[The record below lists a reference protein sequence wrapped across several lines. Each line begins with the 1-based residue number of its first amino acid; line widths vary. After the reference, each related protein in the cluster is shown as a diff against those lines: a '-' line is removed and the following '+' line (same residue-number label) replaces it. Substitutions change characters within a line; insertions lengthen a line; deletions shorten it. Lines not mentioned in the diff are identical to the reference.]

1 MSHGIYW
8 LASYPKSGNTWTRA
22 LITNYIVNGDVP
34 ADINALRTDGI
45 ASNRETFDDL
55 LCLPSSDMSEEQI
68 RLFQPR
74 LYEELMSHATHDY
87 YIKVHDA
94 YTLNSAGEPLFP
106 ASVTKGVIYILRN
119 PLDVA
124 VSYAAHGGKNVHA
137 TYTNINKSDFTIAQ
151 SHKALSDQLPQR
163 LLDWSSH
170 VRSWI
175 ESPLRVHVMRYED
188 MLSHPYET
196 FQKMLEFMGFEIDSE
211 RLAKAVRFSSFEELK
226 KQEEAKS
233 FREKPTKS
241 ESFFRSGKTG
251 GYKDI
256 LTSEQI
262 DEITSAHREI
272 MGKFGY

>member
-22 LITNYIVNGDVP
+22 LITNYLVNSDEP
-34 ADINALRTDGI
+34 ADINALQTDGI

-74 LYEELMSHATHDY
+74 LYEELMAHATRDY

-94 YTLNSAGEPLFP
+94 YTLNSVGEPLFP
-106 ASVTKGVIYILRN
+106 ALVTKGVIYILRN
-119 PLDVA
+119 PMDVA
-124 VSYAAHGGKNVHA
+124 VSYAAHGGKDISK
-137 TYTNINKSDFTIAQ
+137 TYANINKESFTIA
-151 SHKALSDQLPQR
+151 LSEKTLADQLPQR

-175 ESPLRVHVMRYED
+175 DSPLRVHVMRYED

-196 FQKMLEFMGFEIDSE
+196 FQEMLEFMGFEIDPD
-211 RLAKAVRFSSFEELK
+211 RLTKAVRFSSFEELK

-241 ESFFRSGKTG
+241 KSFFRSGKTG

-262 DEITSAHREI
+262 DKITSAHREI